1 MPEDKK
7 FSVYRHTFPNGKVY
21 IGITCQKPH
30 ERWCNGTGYKH
41 QKLVYRA
48 ILRYGWENVEHE
60 IIAQGLT
67 YEQACGMEIEMIRAY
82 DSTNPERGYNISRG
96 GEGGPGFSGEKHP
109 MYGKHHTEESRKK
122 MSESTKGQIPY
133 NKGKHLS
140 EEHRK
145 KLRQAHLGRKQNRT
159 PEWNRK
165 IGESQRGKRLKP
177 ETKERIGKAKS
188 IPVIQLS
195 LAGEV
200 VCEWPSG
207 AEASRQTGV
216 DASHINLVCR
226 NIRKTAGGFIWKF
239 SIDFKEE

>member
-7 FSVYRHTFPNGKVY
+7 YCVYRHTFPNGKVY

-48 ILRYGWENVEHE
+48 ILRYGWENIRHE
-60 IIAQGLT
+60 VIADGLSF
-67 YEQACGMEIEMIRAY
+67 EQACGMEIELIKAY
-82 DSTNPERGYNISRG
+82 DSMNPERGYNTSPG
-96 GEGGPGFSGEKHP
+96 GYCGNGLTGENHP
-109 MYGKHHTEESRKK
+109 MFGKHHTEEARKK
-122 MSESTKGQIPY
+122 ISEANRNRPSPTKGRA
-133 NKGKHLS
+133 LTA
-140 EEHRK
+140 EHRE

-165 IGESQRGKRLKP
+165 IGESQRGKKLKP

-195 LAGEV
+195 LVGEV
-200 VCEWPSG
+200 ICEWPSG

-226 NIRKTAGGFIWKF
+226 NIRKTAGGYVWKF

>member
-1 MPEDKK
+1 MPDDRNYC
-7 FSVYRHTFPNGKVY
+7 VYRHTFPNGKVY

-48 ILRYGWENVEHE
+48 ILRYGWENVEHDV
-60 IIAQGLT
+60 IACDLT
-67 YEQACGMEIEMIRAY
+67 HDQATAMEIELIQAY
-82 DSTNPERGYNISRG
+82 DSTNPERGYNVSRG
-96 GEGGPGFSGEKHP
+96 GDGGPGFSGEKHP

-140 EEHRK
+140 DEHRE

-165 IGESQRGKRLKP
+165 IGESQRGKKMTPEQIERMVKRKRKP
-177 ETKERIGKAKS
+177 
-188 IPVIQLS
+188 VVQLS
-195 LAGEV
+195 LTGEFI
-200 VCEWPSG
+200 CEWPSG

-216 DASHINLVCR
+216 DASHINLACR
-226 NIRKTAGGFIWKF
+226 NIRKTAGNFIWKF